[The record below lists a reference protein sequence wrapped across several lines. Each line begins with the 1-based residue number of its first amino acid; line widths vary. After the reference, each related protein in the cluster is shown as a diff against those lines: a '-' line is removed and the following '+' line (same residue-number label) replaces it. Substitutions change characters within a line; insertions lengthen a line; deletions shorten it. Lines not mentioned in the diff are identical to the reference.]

1 MFLLLGILAKTIS
14 IINQRYFAH
23 NAKILFFDPCTFTAK
38 RQSLPDKLKVEDRFK
53 KNVDDATVQLIIQ

>member
-23 NAKILFFDPCTFTAK
+23 NANILYK

-53 KNVDDATVQLIIQ
+53 KNVDDATVKLIIQ